1 MSFSC
6 AYGSFDYG
14 FAGAHASE
22 FGAATSRPKL
32 LRFSRDS
39 AIQKFRSLRD
49 EDRSLEAAFA
59 SRNIALATKTF
70 ARLAR
75 LRDAFYRKAAL
86 AAQGKKLGQVHAR
99 AIAAVSTAGFSEMVR
114 LAKHPKAIVAKH
126 RAQRAAHFKAIG
138 DACSAIFTFW
148 KAKFSAGNAEGTH
161 RIDKRNFVKLMK
173 LSKAGGSEGVPV
185 ESGEDVT
192 AIVTSGS
199 AAVDQTLGPADLAT
213 DQSAP
218 EEFQF
223 TGEDLGY
230 MGLGAFGALLAS
242 LA

>member
-1 MSFSC
+1 MSFSRS
-6 AYGSFDYG
+6 YGSFDCGYS
-14 FAGAHASE
+14 GAPASE
-22 FGAATSRPKL
+22 FGASSPRPKL

-59 SRNIALATKTF
+59 SRNIALAAKTF

-86 AAQGKKLGQVHAR
+86 AAQGKKIGQVQAR
-99 AIAAVSTAGFSEMVR
+99 GVAAIATAGFSELVR
-114 LAKHPKAIVAKH
+114 LAKHPKAVVAKH

-138 DACSAIFTFW
+138 DACSAIFVFW
-148 KAKFSAGNAEGTH
+148 KSKFSAGNAEGTH

-185 ESGEDVT
+185 ESGEDVSE
-192 AIVTSGS
+192 IVAS
-199 AAVDQTLGPADLAT
+199 ASVAVDGALGPADLDT
-213 DQSAP
+213 TQSTP

-242 LA
+242 LS